1 MDQEFL
7 RAPERG
13 ADAPPA
19 PHSAPPV
26 LAVVGPPTATATAC
40 KTLSRMQLDE
50 LRGVDVVAR
59 ETSSSG
65 NPLTE
70 DREVAAL
77 LVVQPGDG
85 ADLPGLVA
93 RIQRELA
100 DPLTPVLVRCTE
112 PPNADTANALWNL
125 GVADLQ
131 FEQALDDPALA
142 GATAVALRDA
152 ARRRALARICSSS
165 ARLAIAPTLGE
176 QAALALRLLA
186 EHGFGRGGALFCF
199 QRSSGERRLLAITG
213 SGKFADV
220 DCTPV
225 DHLNDTRLRALIEA
239 ALSCGETRFADDLAA
254 LHIGSANESYRA
266 LIAIALDAPLLPWQ
280 RGLLVAFADAVAPAI
295 ADRQRSHQLA
305 RTQHA
310 MISTLARLAEYKDAD
325 TGEHV
330 ARVARMTAEIAGHL
344 ARSGTCPEAEE
355 LVDHIGHAS
364 ILHDVGKVAIA
375 ESVLLKPGALDAEE
389 RRAINAHVTIGHEIL
404 REAAALAAH
413 GEARLFHLASEIARG
428 HHEKWDGSG
437 YPDGLRGDHIP
448 LSARIVAVV
457 DVYDAL
463 VSHRPYKE
471 AWTEERAL
479 ALIRAESGRHF
490 DPDVVDAFFA
500 VKDRKAG
507 ARFIEWTAAMSVGHP
522 DLDRDHQ
529 RLIRILNNLGINM
542 ELGNRNVVEFIL
554 DDLADYAQ
562 VHFRREE
569 SHLER
574 IGFPDLARHRAIHD
588 AISRRIDDAKWK
600 YFQGFAAT
608 LEGELLVFLTTWL
621 NNHILVEDMKYNPDA
636 CVPAT

>member
-1 MDQEFL
+1 MEHDFQ

-13 ADAPPA
+13 ADVRVALHPA
-19 PHSAPPV
+19 LPLLLV
-26 LAVVGPPTATATAC
+26 CGPATVTATAC
-40 KTLSRMQLDE
+40 ATLASAPLDE
-50 LRGVDVVAR
+50 LRHVAVVAC
-59 ETSSSG
+59 ETSALG
-65 NPLTE
+65 DALTAGCE
-70 DREVAAL
+70 TAAL
-77 LVVQPGDG
+77 LVIAEGSG
-85 ADLPGLVA
+85 ADLPDLVV
-93 RIQRELA
+93 RIQRQHTDA
-100 DPLTPVLVRCTE
+100 LTPIFVRCTE
-112 PPNADTANALWNL
+112 PPHADTANALWKL

-131 FEQALDDPALA
+131 FEQPLDDPALA
-142 GATAVALRDA
+142 RVMVVALRDA
-152 ARRRALARICSSS
+152 VRRRMLARICASS
-165 ARLAIAPTLGE
+165 AQLAAAATLGD

-186 EHGFGRGGALFCF
+186 EHGFGRNGALFCF

-213 SGKFADV
+213 SGRFAGV

-225 DHLNDTRLRALIEA
+225 DDIDDARLCALIEGA
-239 ALSCGETRFADDLAA
+239 WTGGTTRFADDLAV
-254 LHIGSANESYRA
+254 LHIGSPAEAHPA
-266 LIAIALDAPLLPWQ
+266 LIVLALDAPLLRWQ
-280 RGLLVAFADAVAPAI
+280 QGLLEAFASAVAPAI

-330 ARVARMTAEIAGHL
+330 ARVARMTAEIASHL
-344 ARSGTCPEAEE
+344 MRSGACPEAED

-364 ILHDVGKVAIA
+364 ILHDVGKVAIP
-375 ESVLLKPGALDAEE
+375 ESVLLKPGPLDAQE
-389 RRAINAHVTIGHEIL
+389 RRVINAHVTIGHDIL

-413 GEARLFHLASEIARG
+413 GEAHIFNLASTIARG

-437 YPDGLRGDHIP
+437 YPDGLRGDDIP
-448 LSARIVAVV
+448 LEARIVAVV

-471 AWTEERAL
+471 VWPEERAL
-479 ALIRAESGRHF
+479 DLIRAESGHHF
-490 DPDVVDAFFA
+490 DPRVVDAFFA

-507 ARFIEWTAAMSVGHP
+507 ARFIEWSEDMSVGHP
-522 DLDRDHQ
+522 ELDRDHQ
-529 RLIRILNNLGINM
+529 RLIGILNNLGINM

-569 SHLER
+569 AYLES
-574 IGFPDLARHRAIHD
+574 IGFPDLARHRTIHD
-588 AISRRIDDAKWK
+588 AISQRIDDAKWK

-621 NNHILVEDMKYNPDA
+621 NNHILVEDMKYNPGHA
-636 CVPAT
+636 AAT